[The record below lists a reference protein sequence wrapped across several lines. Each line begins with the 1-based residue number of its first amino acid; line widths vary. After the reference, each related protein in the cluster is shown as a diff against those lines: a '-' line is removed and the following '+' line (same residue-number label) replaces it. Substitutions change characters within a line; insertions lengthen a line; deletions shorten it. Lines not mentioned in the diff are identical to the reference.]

1 MWNKRRLRFCSYNQN
16 SLISISTHF
25 SEWKTLLHVSDF
37 LYREKL
43 YKILVASFIRK
54 SYINLIH
61 DEWKEEV
68 SKINNIVSDRCFIV
82 LNFRS
87 PRSDNSYTS
96 GLSNIDPLVSLLD
109 PVQKALIDNNIYK
122 TNNCLAV

>member
-1 MWNKRRLRFCSYNQN
+1 M
-16 SLISISTHF
+16 
-25 SEWKTLLHVSDF
+25 F

-61 DEWKEEV
+61 GEWKEEV
-68 SKINNIVSDRCFIV
+68 SKINNIVTDRCFIV
-82 LNFRS
+82 LNFHS
-87 PRSDNSYTS
+87 PHSDNSYKS

-109 PVQKALIDNNIYK
+109 PVQKALIEN
-122 TNNCLAV
+122 